1 VRWVRAVLALAG
13 VSAIGYGGYGWIA
26 DNRADLFGWL
36 AFLAAGVV
44 AHDLIVLPVAA
55 LAGLL
60 VARLLPAWACRPVRG
75 GLFASGVL
83 TALALPFVL
92 GFGRLPD
99 NPSALPQRYGAG
111 LLVFLAGIWTVV
123 VAMALVNRYNAR
135 RRPP

>member
-1 VRWVRAVLALAG
+1 MRWLRAALAVAG
-13 VSAIGYGGYGWIA
+13 VCAVGYGGYGWLA

-36 AFLAAGVV
+36 AFLAAGAV

-60 VARLLPAWACRPVRG
+60 VARVLPAWACRPVQG
-75 GLFASGVL
+75 GLFASAVL

-111 LLVFLAGIWTVV
+111 LLVILAGIWTVAL
-123 VAMALVNRYNAR
+123 AMAFVNRYNFR
-135 RRPP
+135 REPP